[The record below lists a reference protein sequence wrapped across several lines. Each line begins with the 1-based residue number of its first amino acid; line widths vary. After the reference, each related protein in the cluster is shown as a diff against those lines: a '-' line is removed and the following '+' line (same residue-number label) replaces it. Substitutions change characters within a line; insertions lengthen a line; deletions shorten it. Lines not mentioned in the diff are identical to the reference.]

1 MLTRSNTLLKRIPFY
16 YGWVIL
22 LVGTIGLIMTS
33 PGQTYSISIFIEHFI
48 TDFGISRT
56 VVSTLYTLGT
66 LTASF
71 LLPFVGRQID
81 VRGSRVM
88 MVVIAIALTLA
99 CLYMGSVQNVVMLG
113 IGFVVLRLSGQG
125 SLSLVSNNV
134 INQWWVRRR
143 GMAIGLAGIGISLLG
158 IGGFPNLIQALINLY
173 DWRVTY
179 VILGVLVAVVMI
191 PLALFLVRDTP
202 ESVGLAPDGAVP
214 ETSLD
219 LPFEKN
225 LVEKAIEENWT
236 RSEAVRTVPFW
247 VLSLGGMSIAMLST
261 GLFFHIVSIFADNG
275 FSADVPVT
283 VLAAAGFS
291 TAFFNILGGFLSDRI
306 NARFLLAGS
315 LLMQAAV
322 LVLAPVMNTIVLAMV
337 FGILLGGL
345 GGLSRVVNVVVWPNY
360 FGRQHLGS
368 ISGLATTLLVLGTAF
383 GPLPIGLAR
392 DVLGDYTLILP
403 LLAVMPLG
411 LAVATILFG
420 KKPARSENK

>member
-191 PLALFLVRDTP
+191 PLAFFLVRDTP

-225 LVEKAIEENWT
+225 LV
-236 RSEAVRTVPFW
+236 
-247 VLSLGGMSIAMLST
+247 IAMARRISPIATGWRPMSPMAAAMSSPKRLS
-261 GLFFHIVSIFADNG
+261 V
-275 FSADVPVT
+275 SADANSCSWRPRVHCGNSG
-283 VLAAAGFS
+283 LCS
-291 TAFFNILGGFLSDRI
+291 
-306 NARFLLAGS
+306 
-315 LLMQAAV
+315 AV
-322 LVLAPVMNTIVLAMV
+322 
-337 FGILLGGL
+337 
-345 GGLSRVVNVVVWPNY
+345 SVWP
-360 FGRQHLGS
+360 GW
-368 ISGLATTLLVLGTAF
+368 
-383 GPLPIGLAR
+383 
-392 DVLGDYTLILP
+392 
-403 LLAVMPLG
+403 
-411 LAVATILFG
+411 TICRIRPPTG
-420 KKPARSENK
+420 VTIRHWV

>member
-1 MLTRSNTLLKRIPFY
+1 
-16 YGWVIL
+16 
-22 LVGTIGLIMTS
+22 
-33 PGQTYSISIFIEHFI
+33 
-48 TDFGISRT
+48 
-56 VVSTLYTLGT
+56 
-66 LTASF
+66 
-71 LLPFVGRQID
+71 
-81 VRGSRVM
+81 
-88 MVVIAIALTLA
+88 
-99 CLYMGSVQNVVMLG
+99 
-113 IGFVVLRLSGQG
+113 
-125 SLSLVSNNV
+125 
-134 INQWWVRRR
+134 
-143 GMAIGLAGIGISLLG
+143 
-158 IGGFPNLIQALINLY
+158 
-173 DWRVTY
+173 
-179 VILGVLVAVVMI
+179 MI
-191 PLALFLVRDTP
+191 PLAFFLVRDTP

>member
-191 PLALFLVRDTP
+191 PLAFFLVRDTP

>member
-1 MLTRSNTLLKRIPFY
+1 
-16 YGWVIL
+16 
-22 LVGTIGLIMTS
+22 MTS

-191 PLALFLVRDTP
+191 PLAFFLVRDTP